1 MEHFSHFFT
10 CNLQMSSS
18 LFQRHGSLNPMQK
31 QSELVHTLTLALCVA
46 ALSVLHQ
53 AAAVRTH
60 SDLQVAEYTHLDKT
74 LKMTEQQWS
83 QEMKD
88 NQV

>member
-1 MEHFSHFFT
+1 
-10 CNLQMSSS
+10 
-18 LFQRHGSLNPMQK
+18 MQK
-31 QSELVHTLTLALCVA
+31 QSELVNVECVGCLTPPPLPSLCVA
-46 ALSVLHQ
+46 AVSVLHQ

-88 NQV
+88 NQVGVVSR